1 MTIRGYHAVSNNE
14 TIIYRMLNDYIY
26 IIRGEINMELIIK
39 GSSKEIKEVLRTF
52 NPEYLQK
59 FVPEDSNSVEHQKAK
74 A

>member
-1 MTIRGYHAVSNNE
+1 
-14 TIIYRMLNDYIY
+14 
-26 IIRGEINMELIIK
+26 MELIIK